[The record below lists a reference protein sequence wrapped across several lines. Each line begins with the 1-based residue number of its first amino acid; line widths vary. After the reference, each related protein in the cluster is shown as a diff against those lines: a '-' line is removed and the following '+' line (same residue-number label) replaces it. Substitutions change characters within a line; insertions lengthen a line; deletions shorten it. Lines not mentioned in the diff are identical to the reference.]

1 MTPGFGIFLIAV
13 GAIIRYALNIS
24 VAGVEEGTIGLIL
37 MIAGAAIIVFW
48 LISLMATR
56 NRPAA
61 GYDATYERPV
71 ERPVDR
77 RY

>member
-37 MIAGAAIIVFW
+37 MIAGAAIIVFCRW
-48 LISLMATR
+48 PASLR
-56 NRPAA
+56 NS
-61 GYDATYERPV
+61 DT
-71 ERPVDR
+71 
-77 RY
+77 